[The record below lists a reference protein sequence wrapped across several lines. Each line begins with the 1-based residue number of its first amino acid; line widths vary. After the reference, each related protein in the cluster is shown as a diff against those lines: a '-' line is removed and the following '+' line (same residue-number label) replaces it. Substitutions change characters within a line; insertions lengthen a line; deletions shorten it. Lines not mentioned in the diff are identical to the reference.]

1 MAVRLTTCLAC
12 VALALNGQSTGKST
26 WTFTPE
32 LKRLNTSDAELP
44 SGTATVTAG
53 SADTIR
59 VGLYLT
65 IESDNTRNDNALGF
79 DMLLGAVHF
88 SSGTN
93 GLSETDIGPI
103 VKALRGGTSGW
114 ISKLESDSTA
124 AGYNTTFDG
133 STGFEVFGPPAE
145 EENEDSW
152 IFLWL
157 DIESLSDPRGVW
169 CDPDAAD
176 HDCEIFLGVLE
187 ISMAAMPFSAAGTLN
202 LSVANAIDSTQ
213 RVDVDAFHRRAEIG
227 VGDGNTVTY
236 TVQRGST
243 SAAPTVSSG
252 AVNGDAL
259 TLVFNADLD
268 ADTVPGASV
277 FDVEVDS
284 VDRVLASSDPVAI
297 SNTTVTL
304 KLGEAVSSE
313 ETVTAAYTQPT
324 NTNTNRLRLASAT
337 DDGTVVESFTAYAVT
352 NNTPA
357 YILSVAD
364 ESLAEDS
371 ISTLDFT
378 VRVEPSTSQKAITVD
393 YATSD
398 GTATVGED
406 YTSAS
411 GTLTIAAGSTA
422 GTISVPVTD
431 DTVADGDETF
441 SLTLSNPTGAKLDG
455 DVAELV
461 ATGTIEDDEPAGVP
475 TLSEARGF
483 GKKITLTYAKSL
495 DGNSTPATSAFTV
508 EAADQ
513 GQAASPITVNS
524 ADISGRAV
532 ILTLASEV
540 RIGQTVTLDY
550 DAPNTDPVQDISG
563 LDAANLNGQTVT
575 VGPFLADVDVTGDG
589 VFDDK
594 DAQAMQAVFRF
605 GSLLE
610 GSAPLRQRLLGS
622 LAPEGSPT
630 DADLQGI
637 VSRADLL
644 DDGDV
649 PSDMDVTGD
658 GSLDDKDAQA
668 MQAVFRFGSL
678 LEGSAPLR
686 QRLLGSL
693 APEDS
698 PTDADLQG
706 IVSKADALAEA
717 AG

>member
-284 VDRVLASSDPVAI
+284 VDRALASSDPVAI

-337 DDGTVVESFTAYAVT
+337 DDGTVVESFTAYTVT

-364 ESLAEDS
+364 ESLAENS

-461 ATGTIEDDEPAGVP
+461 ATGTIEDDEPAGAPV
-475 TLSEARGF
+475 LSKARGF

-495 DGNSTPATSAFTV
+495 DQNSTPASAAFTV
-508 EAADQ
+508 EAANQ
-513 GQAASPITVNS
+513 GQAASAVAVS
-524 ADISGRAV
+524 SVEVSGRAV
-532 ILTLASEV
+532 ILALAAEV
-540 RIGQTVTLDY
+540 RIGQAVTLDY
-550 DAPNTDPVQDISG
+550 DAPGAAPVQDIAG
-563 LDAANLNGQTVT
+563 LDAADLTDQAVH
-575 VGPFLADVDVTGDG
+575 VGPALTDMDVTG
-589 VFDDK
+589 
-594 DAQAMQAVFRF
+594 
-605 GSLLE
+605 E
-610 GSAPLRQRLLGS
+610 GSFDSKDVLATYYVLVLGSVLEVNPTFRETLLAS
-622 LAPEGSPT
+622 LAPQDSRT
-630 DADLQGI
+630 DADLQRI
-637 VSRADLL
+637 VTRANLV

-649 PSDMDVTGD
+649 PSDMDVTGE
-658 GSLDDKDAQA
+658 GSFDSKDALA
-668 MQAVFRFGSL
+668 TYYVLVLGSVLEVNPTFRETL
-678 LEGSAPLR
+678 LA
-686 QRLLGSL
+686 SL
-693 APEDS
+693 APQDS
-698 PTDADLQG
+698 RTDADLQR
-706 IVSKADALAEA
+706 IVSKANALAGA
-717 AG
+717 VG